1 MPKTILNY
9 TPHEINVR
17 RVDAQPVKPLR
28 IVTEGDQESMIS
40 STLLVSFPSVGI
52 ARVDSISP
60 VDGFIE
66 VDGYVIE
73 VVKTTYGVITN
84 LPEPRDDTFLIV
96 SLIVA
101 KAAMDSDRTTSDLLV
116 PSDPVRDAEG
126 RVIGCTRFARL

>member
-28 IVTEGDQESMIS
+28 IVTEGDQESVVT

-84 LPEPRDDTFLIV
+84 LP
-96 SLIVA
+96 
-101 KAAMDSDRTTSDLLV
+101 
-116 PSDPVRDAEG
+116 
-126 RVIGCTRFARL
+126 